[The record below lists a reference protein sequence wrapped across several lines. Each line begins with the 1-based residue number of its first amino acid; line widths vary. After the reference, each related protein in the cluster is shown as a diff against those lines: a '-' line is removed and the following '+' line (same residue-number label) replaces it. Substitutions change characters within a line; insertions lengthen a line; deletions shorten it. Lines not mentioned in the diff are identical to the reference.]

1 MNSRERLETTL
12 NHKEPDRVPID
23 LGGIV
28 TGITTGANKAL
39 KYHLGFQSDDPVV
52 DRVQQLALPS
62 DAVLERLYVDT
73 RYIYLQASRDWQ
85 DIELPDDTYQD
96 EFGVLRKAAYDPD
109 GWLLYYDHVGHP
121 LGDAETVADLAKYK
135 WPDPHDPARYEGIE
149 EAARKM
155 SAETGYGVIANVIA
169 SIFEFGW
176 YLRGYIRF
184 FEDMILNPEMI
195 SALLEMMG
203 EYQRALM
210 GEVLDRIGP
219 YVSVVMTGSDLGT
232 QRAPAISPDVYRT
245 MVWPEYKKLWDLIKS
260 KTDAK
265 IFYHSC
271 GSLYPMIPFLIEGG
285 VDILHPIQPLAA
297 DMGDR
302 EKLKREFGDQITFWG
317 GFDQQHVLPHGT
329 PEEVKLETKRL
340 LDAFM
345 PGGGFVFAAG
355 HNIQID
361 VPPENVIALFD
372 TVREYGLY

>member
-28 TGITTGANKAL
+28 TGITTGANKTL
-39 KYHLGFQSDDPVV
+39 KSYLDIESDEPVV
-52 DRVQQLALPS
+52 DRVQQLAHPS
-62 DAVLERLYVDT
+62 DALLERLDVDT
-73 RYIYLQASRDWQ
+73 RYIYLQASRDWH
-85 DIELPDDTYQD
+85 DIELPDNTYQD
-96 EFGVLRKAAYDPD
+96 EFGVLRKAAYNPD
-109 GWLLYYDHVGHP
+109 GWLLYYDFVGHP
-121 LGDAETVADLAKYK
+121 LSDAETVADLAKFK

-155 SAETGYGVIANVIA
+155 REETEYGVIANVIF
-169 SIFEFGW
+169 SIFEFSW
-176 YLRGYIRF
+176 YLRGYMRF
-184 FEDMILNPEMI
+184 FEDVLLNPEMF

-210 GEVLDRIGP
+210 GEVLDRISP
-219 YVSVVMTGSDLGT
+219 YISVVMTGTDLGT
-232 QRAPAISPDVYRT
+232 QRAPVISPDVYRSL
-245 MVWPEYKKLWDLIKS
+245 VWPEYKKLWEMIKN

-271 GSLYPMIPFLIEGG
+271 GSLYPMIPYLIEGG
-285 VDILHPIQPLAA
+285 IDILHPIQPMAA

-302 EKLKREFGDQITFWG
+302 EKLKREFGDQLTFWG
-317 GFDQQHVLPHGT
+317 GFDQQHVLPFGT
-329 PEEVKLETKRL
+329 PEEVRDETKKL

-345 PGGGFVFAAG
+345 PDGGFVFAAG
-355 HNIQID
+355 HNIQSD

-372 TVREYGLY
+372 TVREYGVY

>member
-1 MNSRERLETTL
+1 MNSRERLETSL
-12 NHKEPDRVPID
+12 NHKEPDQVPID

-28 TGITTGANKAL
+28 TGITTGANESVKSL
-39 KYHLGFQSDDPVV
+39 LGIESNDPVV
-52 DRVQQLALPS
+52 DRVQQLANPS
-62 DAVLERLYVDT
+62 DAVLERLDVDT

-96 EFGVLRKAAYDPD
+96 EFGVIRKAAYNPD
-109 GWLLYYDHVGHP
+109 GWLLYYDHAGHP
-121 LGDAETVADLAKYK
+121 LGDAETVTDLAKFK
-135 WPDPHDPARYEGIE
+135 WPDPHDAARYEGIE

-155 SAETGYGVIANVIA
+155 SEETDYAVMANVIA
-169 SIFEFGW
+169 SIFEFSW
-176 YLRGYIRF
+176 YLRGYMRF
-184 FEDMILNPEMI
+184 FEDVILNPEMI

-219 YVSVVMTGSDLGT
+219 YISVVMTGSDLGT
-232 QRAPAISPDVYRT
+232 QRAPVLSPEAY
-245 MVWPEYKKLWDLIKS
+245 MKLVWPEYKKLWDLIKS

-271 GSLYPMIPFLIEGG
+271 GSLFPMIPFLIEGG
-285 VDILHPIQPLAA
+285 VDILHPVQPLAA
-297 DMGDR
+297 EMGDR
-302 EKLKREFGDQITFWG
+302 ERLKNEFGEQLTFWG
-317 GFDQQHVLPHGT
+317 GFDQQHILPHGT
-329 PEEVKLETKRL
+329 PEEVREETKKL

-361 VPPENVIALFD
+361 VPPENVITLFD
-372 TVREYGLY
+372 TVREYGVY

>member
-1 MNSRERLETTL
+1 MNSRERLEITL
-12 NHKEPDRVPID
+12 NYKEPDKVPID

-28 TGITTGANKAL
+28 TGITTGANESL
-39 KYHLGFQSDDPVV
+39 KSSLGIESNDPVV
-52 DRVQQLALPS
+52 DRVQQLANPS
-62 DAVLERLYVDT
+62 DAVLERLDVDT

-96 EFGVLRKAAYDPD
+96 EFGVIRKAAYNPD
-109 GWLLYYDHVGHP
+109 GWLLYYDHAGHP
-121 LGDAETVADLAKYK
+121 LGDAETVTDLAKFK
-135 WPDPHDPARYEGIE
+135 WPDPHDAARYEGIE

-155 SAETGYGVIANVIA
+155 SEETDYAVMANVIA
-169 SIFEFGW
+169 SIFEFSW
-176 YLRGYIRF
+176 YLRGYMRF
-184 FEDMILNPEMI
+184 FEDVILNPEMI

-219 YVSVVMTGSDLGT
+219 YISVVMTGSDLGT
-232 QRAPAISPDVYRT
+232 QRAPVMSPEAYKKL
-245 MVWPEYKKLWDLIKS
+245 VWPEYKKLWDLIKS

-271 GSLYPMIPFLIEGG
+271 GSLFPMIPFLIEGG
-285 VDILHPIQPLAA
+285 VDILHPVQPLAA
-297 DMGDR
+297 EMGDR
-302 EKLKREFGDQITFWG
+302 ERLKNEFGEQLTFWG
-317 GFDQQHVLPHGT
+317 GFDQQHILPHGT
-329 PEEVKLETKRL
+329 PEEVREETKKL

-361 VPPENVIALFD
+361 VPPENVITLFD
-372 TVREYGLY
+372 TVREYGVY

>member
-1 MNSRERLETTL
+1 MNSRERLETSL

-28 TGITTGANKAL
+28 TGITTGANKTL
-39 KYHLGFQSDDPVV
+39 KSYLDFESDDPVV
-52 DRVQQLALPS
+52 DRVQQLANPS
-62 DAVLERLYVDT
+62 DAVLERLDVDT

-96 EFGVLRKAAYDPD
+96 EFGVIRKAAYNPD
-109 GWLLYYDHVGHP
+109 GWLLYYDHAGHP
-121 LGDAETVADLAKYK
+121 LGDAETVADLAKFK
-135 WPDPHDPARYEGIE
+135 WPDPHDAARYEGIE
-149 EAARKM
+149 DAARKM
-155 SAETGYGVIANVIA
+155 SEETEYAIMANVIA
-169 SIFEFGW
+169 SIFEFSW
-176 YLRGYIRF
+176 YLRGYMRF
-184 FEDMILNPEMI
+184 FEDVILNPEMI

-210 GEVLDRIGP
+210 GEVLDRISP
-219 YVSVVMTGSDLGT
+219 YISVVMTGSDLGT
-232 QRAPAISPDVYRT
+232 QRAPVMSPDAYKKL
-245 MVWPEYKKLWDLIKS
+245 VWPEYKKLWDLIKS

-271 GSLYPMIPFLIEGG
+271 GSLYPMIPYLIEGG

-297 DMGDR
+297 EMGDR
-302 EKLKREFGDQITFWG
+302 EKLKREFGDQLTFWG
-317 GFDQQHVLPHGT
+317 GFDQQHMLPFGT
-329 PEEVKLETKRL
+329 PEEVKEETKKL

-355 HNIQID
+355 HNIQSD

-372 TVREYGLY
+372 TVREYGVY

>member
-1 MNSRERLETTL
+1 MNSRERLETSL

-28 TGITTGANKAL
+28 TGITTGANKTL
-39 KYHLGFQSDDPVV
+39 KSYLDFESDDPVV
-52 DRVQQLALPS
+52 DRVQQLANPS
-62 DAVLERLYVDT
+62 DAVLERLYIDT

-85 DIELPDDTYQD
+85 DIELPNDTYQD
-96 EFGVLRKAAYDPD
+96 EFGVLRKAAYNPD
-109 GWLLYYDHVGHP
+109 GWLLYYDHAGHP
-121 LGDAETVADLAKYK
+121 LGNAETVADLAKFK
-135 WPDPHDPARYEGIE
+135 WPDPHDPSRYEGIE

-155 SAETGYGVIANVIA
+155 SEETEYGLIANVIA
-169 SIFEFGW
+169 SIFEFSW
-176 YLRGYIRF
+176 YLRGYMRF
-184 FEDMILNPEMI
+184 FEDVILNPEMI

-203 EYQRALM
+203 EYQRTLM

-219 YVSVVMTGSDLGT
+219 YISVVMTGSDLGT
-232 QRAPAISPDVYRT
+232 QRAPVMSPDAYKKL
-245 MVWPEYKKLWDLIKS
+245 VWPEYKKLWDLIKN

-271 GSLYPMIPFLIEGG
+271 GSLYPMIPYLIEGG

-297 DMGDR
+297 EMGDR
-302 EKLKREFGDQITFWG
+302 EKLKREFGDQLTFWG
-317 GFDQQHVLPHGT
+317 GFDQQHMLPFGT
-329 PEEVKLETKRL
+329 PEEVKEETKKL

-355 HNIQID
+355 HNIQSD

-372 TVREYGLY
+372 TVREYGVY

>member
-1 MNSRERLETTL
+1 MNSRERLETSL
-12 NHKEPDRVPID
+12 NHKEPDQVPID

-28 TGITTGANKAL
+28 TGITTGANESVKSL
-39 KYHLGFQSDDPVV
+39 LGIESNDPVV
-52 DRVQQLALPS
+52 DRVQQLANPS
-62 DAVLERLYVDT
+62 DAVLERLDVDT

-96 EFGVLRKAAYDPD
+96 EFGVIRKAAYNPD
-109 GWLLYYDHVGHP
+109 GWLLYYDHAGHP
-121 LGDAETVADLAKYK
+121 LGDAETVTDLAKFK
-135 WPDPHDPARYEGIE
+135 WPDPHDAARYEGIE

-155 SAETGYGVIANVIA
+155 SEDTDYAVMANVIA
-169 SIFEFGW
+169 SIFEFSW
-176 YLRGYIRF
+176 YLRGYMRF
-184 FEDMILNPEMI
+184 FEDVILNPEMI

-219 YVSVVMTGSDLGT
+219 YISVVMTGSDLGT
-232 QRAPAISPDVYRT
+232 QRAPVMSPEAYKKL
-245 MVWPEYKKLWDLIKS
+245 VWPEYKKLWDLIKS

-271 GSLYPMIPFLIEGG
+271 GSLFPMIPFLIEGG
-285 VDILHPIQPLAA
+285 VDILHPVQPLAA
-297 DMGDR
+297 EMGDR
-302 EKLKREFGDQITFWG
+302 ERLKNEFGEQLTFWG
-317 GFDQQHVLPHGT
+317 GFDQQHILPHGT
-329 PEEVKLETKRL
+329 PEEVREETKKL

-361 VPPENVIALFD
+361 VPPENVITLFD
-372 TVREYGLY
+372 TVREYGVY

>member
-1 MNSRERLETTL
+1 MNSRERLETSL
-12 NHKEPDRVPID
+12 NHKEPDQVPID

-28 TGITTGANKAL
+28 TGITTGANESVKSL
-39 KYHLGFQSDDPVV
+39 LGIESNDPVV
-52 DRVQQLALPS
+52 DRVQQLANPS
-62 DAVLERLYVDT
+62 DAVLERLDVDT

-96 EFGVLRKAAYDPD
+96 EFGVIRKAAYNPD
-109 GWLLYYDHVGHP
+109 GWLLYYDHAGHP
-121 LGDAETVADLAKYK
+121 LGDAETVTDLAKFK
-135 WPDPHDPARYEGIE
+135 WPDPHDAARYEGIE

-155 SAETGYGVIANVIA
+155 SEETDYAVMANVIA
-169 SIFEFGW
+169 SIFEFSW
-176 YLRGYIRF
+176 YLRGYMRF
-184 FEDMILNPEMI
+184 FEDVILNPEMI

-219 YVSVVMTGSDLGT
+219 YISVVMTGSDLGT
-232 QRAPAISPDVYRT
+232 QRAPVMSPEAYKKL
-245 MVWPEYKKLWDLIKS
+245 VWPEYKKLWDLIKS

-271 GSLYPMIPFLIEGG
+271 GSLFPMIPFLIEGG
-285 VDILHPIQPLAA
+285 VDILHPVQPLAA
-297 DMGDR
+297 EMGDR
-302 EKLKREFGDQITFWG
+302 ERLKNEFGEQLTFWG
-317 GFDQQHVLPHGT
+317 GFDQQHILPHGT
-329 PEEVKLETKRL
+329 PEEVREETKKL

-361 VPPENVIALFD
+361 VPPENVITLFD
-372 TVREYGLY
+372 TVREYGVY

>member
-1 MNSRERLETTL
+1 MNSRERLETSL
-12 NHKEPDRVPID
+12 NHKEPDQVPID

-28 TGITTGANKAL
+28 TGITTGANETVKSL
-39 KYHLGFQSDDPVV
+39 LGIESNDPVV
-52 DRVQQLALPS
+52 DRVQQLANPS
-62 DAVLERLYVDT
+62 DAVLERLDVDT

-96 EFGVLRKAAYDPD
+96 EFGVIRKAAFNPD
-109 GWLLYYDHVGHP
+109 GWLLYYDHAGHP
-121 LGDAETVADLAKYK
+121 LGDAETVTDLAKFK
-135 WPDPHDPARYEGIE
+135 WPDPHDAARYEGIE

-155 SAETGYGVIANVIA
+155 SEETDYAVMANVIA
-169 SIFEFGW
+169 SIFEFSW
-176 YLRGYIRF
+176 YLRGYMRF
-184 FEDMILNPEMI
+184 FEDVILNPEMI

-219 YVSVVMTGSDLGT
+219 YISVVMTGSDLGT
-232 QRAPAISPDVYRT
+232 QRAPVMSPEAYKKL
-245 MVWPEYKKLWDLIKS
+245 VWPEYKKLWDLIKS

-285 VDILHPIQPLAA
+285 VDILHPVQPLAA
-297 DMGDR
+297 EMGDR
-302 EKLKREFGDQITFWG
+302 ERLKNEFGEQLTFWG
-317 GFDQQHVLPHGT
+317 GFDQQHILPHGT
-329 PEEVKLETKRL
+329 PEEVREETKKL

-361 VPPENVIALFD
+361 VPPENVITLFD
-372 TVREYGLY
+372 TVREYGVY

>member
-1 MNSRERLETTL
+1 MNSRERLEITL
-12 NHKEPDRVPID
+12 NHKEPDKVPID

-28 TGITTGANKAL
+28 TGITTGANESL
-39 KYHLGFQSDDPVV
+39 KSYLGIQSDDPVV
-52 DRVQQLALPS
+52 DRVQQLANPGN
-62 DAVLERLYVDT
+62 AILERLDVDT

-96 EFGVLRKAAYDPD
+96 EFGVIRKAAYNPD
-109 GWLLYYDHVGHP
+109 GWLLYYDHAGHP
-121 LGDAETVADLAKYK
+121 LGDAETVADLAKFK
-135 WPDPHDPARYEGIE
+135 WPDPHDAARYEGIE

-155 SAETGYGVIANVIA
+155 SEETEYAIMANVIA
-169 SIFEFGW
+169 SIFEFSW
-176 YLRGYIRF
+176 YLRGYMRF
-184 FEDMILNPEMI
+184 FEDVILNPEMI

-219 YVSVVMTGSDLGT
+219 YLSVVMTGSDLGT
-232 QRAPAISPDVYRT
+232 QRAPVMSPEAYKKL
-245 MVWPEYKKLWDLIKS
+245 VWPEYKKLWDLIKN
-260 KTDAK
+260 KTGAK

-271 GSLYPMIPFLIEGG
+271 GSLYPMIPYLIEGG

-297 DMGDR
+297 EMGDR
-302 EKLKREFGDQITFWG
+302 ERLKNEFGKQLTFWG

-329 PEEVKLETKRL
+329 PEEVREETKRL

-372 TVREYGLY
+372 TVREYGVY

>member
-1 MNSRERLETTL
+1 MNSRERLEITL
-12 NHKEPDRVPID
+12 NHKEPDKVPID

-28 TGITTGANKAL
+28 TGITTGANESL
-39 KYHLGFQSDDPVV
+39 KSYLGIQSDDPVV
-52 DRVQQLALPS
+52 DRVQQLANPGN
-62 DAVLERLYVDT
+62 AILERLDVDT

-96 EFGVLRKAAYDPD
+96 EFGVIRKAAYNPD
-109 GWLLYYDHVGHP
+109 GWLLYYDHAGHP
-121 LGDAETVADLAKYK
+121 LGDAETVADLAKFK
-135 WPDPHDPARYEGIE
+135 WPDPHDAARYEGIE

-155 SAETGYGVIANVIA
+155 SEETEYAIMANVIA
-169 SIFEFGW
+169 SIFEFSW
-176 YLRGYIRF
+176 YLRGYMRF
-184 FEDMILNPEMI
+184 FEDVILNPEMI

-219 YVSVVMTGSDLGT
+219 YLSVVMTGSDLGT
-232 QRAPAISPDVYRT
+232 QRAPVMSPEAYKKL
-245 MVWPEYKKLWDLIKS
+245 VWPEYKKLWDLIKS

-271 GSLYPMIPFLIEGG
+271 GSLYPMIPYLIEGG

-297 DMGDR
+297 EMGDR
-302 EKLKREFGDQITFWG
+302 ERLKNEFGKQLTFWG

-329 PEEVKLETKRL
+329 PEEVREETKRL

-372 TVREYGLY
+372 TVREYGVY

>member
-1 MNSRERLETTL
+1 MNSRERLETSL

-28 TGITTGANKAL
+28 TGITTGANKTL
-39 KYHLGFQSDDPVV
+39 KSYLDFESDDPVV
-52 DRVQQLALPS
+52 DRVQQLANPS
-62 DAVLERLYVDT
+62 DAVLERLDVDT

-96 EFGVLRKAAYDPD
+96 EFGVLRKAAFNPD
-109 GWLLYYDHVGHP
+109 GWLLYYDFIGHP
-121 LGDAETVADLAKYK
+121 LSDAETVADLAKFK
-135 WPDPHDPARYEGIE
+135 WPDPHAPSRYEGIE

-155 SAETGYGVIANVIA
+155 SAETEYGLIANVIA
-169 SIFEFGW
+169 SIFEFSW
-176 YLRGYIRF
+176 YLRGYMRF
-184 FEDMILNPEMI
+184 FEDVILNPEMI

-219 YVSVVMTGSDLGT
+219 YISVVMTGSDLGT
-232 QRAPAISPDVYRT
+232 QRAPALSPDAYKKL
-245 MVWPEYKKLWDLIKS
+245 VWPEYKKLWDLIKS

-271 GSLYPMIPFLIEGG
+271 GSLYPMIPHLIEGG
-285 VDILHPIQPLAA
+285 IDILHPIQPMAA

-302 EKLKREFGDQITFWG
+302 EKLKREFGDQLTFWG

-329 PEEVKLETKRL
+329 PEEVKEETKKL

-345 PGGGFVFAAG
+345 PDGGFVFAAG
-355 HNIQID
+355 HNIQSD

-372 TVREYGLY
+372 TVREYGVY

>member
-1 MNSRERLETTL
+1 MNSRERLETSL

-28 TGITTGANKAL
+28 TGITTGANKTL
-39 KYHLGFQSDDPVV
+39 KSYLDFESDDPVV
-52 DRVQQLALPS
+52 DRVQQLANPS
-62 DAVLERLYVDT
+62 DAVLERLDVDT

-96 EFGVLRKAAYDPD
+96 EFGVIRKAAYNPD
-109 GWLLYYDHVGHP
+109 GWLLYYDHAGHP
-121 LGDAETVADLAKYK
+121 LGDAETVADLAKFK
-135 WPDPHDPARYEGIE
+135 WPDPHDAARYEGIE
-149 EAARKM
+149 DAARKM
-155 SAETGYGVIANVIA
+155 SEETEYAIMANVIA
-169 SIFEFGW
+169 SIFEFSW
-176 YLRGYIRF
+176 YLRGYMRF
-184 FEDMILNPEMI
+184 FEDVILNPEMI

-219 YVSVVMTGSDLGT
+219 YISVVMTGSDLGT
-232 QRAPAISPDVYRT
+232 QRAPVMSPDAYKKL
-245 MVWPEYKKLWDLIKS
+245 VWPEYKKLWDLIKN

-271 GSLYPMIPFLIEGG
+271 GSLYPMIPYLIEGG

-297 DMGDR
+297 EMGDR
-302 EKLKREFGDQITFWG
+302 EKLKREFGEQLTFWG
-317 GFDQQHVLPHGT
+317 GFDQQHMLPFGT
-329 PEEVKLETKRL
+329 PEEVKEETKKL

-355 HNIQID
+355 HNIQSD

-372 TVREYGLY
+372 TVREYGVY

>member
-1 MNSRERLETTL
+1 MNSRERLETAL
-12 NHKEPDRVPID
+12 KHQEPDRVPID

-28 TGITTGANKAL
+28 TGITTGANKSL
-39 KYHLGFQSDDPVV
+39 KSNLDIQSDDPVV
-52 DRVQQLALPS
+52 DRVQQLSLPS
-62 DAVLERLYVDT
+62 DAVLERLDVDT

-85 DIELPDDTYQD
+85 DIELPDDTFQD

-121 LGDAETVADLAKYK
+121 LGDAETAADLANFK
-135 WPDPHDPARYEGIE
+135 WPDPHDPARYVGIE

-155 SAETGYGVIANVIA
+155 SEETDYGVMANVIA

-176 YLRGYIRF
+176 YLRGYMRF
-184 FEDMILNPEMI
+184 FEDMILNPEMV

-203 EYQRALM
+203 EYQRSLM

-219 YVSVVMTGSDLGT
+219 YISVVMTGSDLGT
-232 QRAPAISPDVYRT
+232 QRAPVISPDIYRK
-245 MVWPEYKKLWDLIKS
+245 MVWPEYKKLWDMIKS

-271 GSLYPMIPFLIEGG
+271 GSIYPMIPHLIEGG
-285 VDILHPIQPLAA
+285 VDILHPIQPMAA
-297 DMGDR
+297 EMGQR

-329 PEEVKLETKRL
+329 PEEVRVETKRL

-372 TVREYGLY
+372 TVREYGVY

>member
-1 MNSRERLETTL
+1 MNSRERLETSL

-28 TGITTGANKAL
+28 TGITTGANKTL
-39 KYHLGFQSDDPVV
+39 KSYLDFESDDPVV
-52 DRVQQLALPS
+52 DRVQQLANPS
-62 DAVLERLYVDT
+62 DAVLERLDVDT

-96 EFGVLRKAAYDPD
+96 EFGVIRKAAYNPD
-109 GWLLYYDHVGHP
+109 GWLLYYDHAGHP
-121 LGDAETVADLAKYK
+121 LGDAETVADLAKFK
-135 WPDPHDPARYEGIE
+135 WPDPHDAARYEGIE
-149 EAARKM
+149 DAARKM
-155 SAETGYGVIANVIA
+155 SEETEYAIMANVIA
-169 SIFEFGW
+169 SIFEFSW
-176 YLRGYIRF
+176 YLRGYMRF
-184 FEDMILNPEMI
+184 FEDVILNPEMI

-210 GEVLDRIGP
+210 GEVLDRISP
-219 YVSVVMTGSDLGT
+219 YISVVMTGSDLGT
-232 QRAPAISPDVYRT
+232 QRAPVMSPDAYKKL
-245 MVWPEYKKLWDLIKS
+245 VWPEYKKLWDLIKN

-271 GSLYPMIPFLIEGG
+271 GSLYPMIPYLIEGG

-297 DMGDR
+297 EMGDR
-302 EKLKREFGDQITFWG
+302 EKLKREFGEQLTFWG
-317 GFDQQHVLPHGT
+317 GFDQQHMLPFGT
-329 PEEVKLETKRL
+329 PEEVKEETKKL

-355 HNIQID
+355 HNIQSD

-372 TVREYGLY
+372 TVREYGVY

>member
-28 TGITTGANKAL
+28 TGITTGANKSL
-39 KYHLGFQSDDPVV
+39 KSLLGYQSEDPVV
-52 DRVQQLALPS
+52 DRVQQLANPS
-62 DAVLERLYVDT
+62 DAILERLNVDT

-85 DIELPDDTYQD
+85 DIELPDDTFQD
-96 EFGVLRKAAYDPD
+96 EFGVLRKAAYNPD

-121 LGDAETVADLAKYK
+121 LGEAETVSDLAKFK
-135 WPDPHDPARYEGIE
+135 WPDPHDAARYEGIE
-149 EAARKM
+149 QAARQM
-155 SAETGYGVIANVIA
+155 SEQTDFGVIANVIA
-169 SIFEFGW
+169 SIFEFSW

-184 FEDMILNPEMI
+184 FEDVVLNPDMI
-195 SALLEMMG
+195 RALLEMMG

-232 QRAPAISPDVYRT
+232 QRAPAISPDVYRSLI
-245 MVWPEYKKLWDLIKS
+245 WPEYKKLWDMIKS

-271 GSLYPMIPFLIEGG
+271 GSLYPMIPHLIQGG
-285 VDILHPIQPLAA
+285 VDILHPLQPMAA
-297 DMGDR
+297 EMGDR
-302 EKLKREFGDQITFWG
+302 KRLKTQFGDQLTFWG

-329 PEEVKLETKRL
+329 PEEVKEETKRL
-340 LDAFM
+340 LDELM

-361 VPPENVIALFD
+361 VPPQNVIALFD
-372 TVREYGLY
+372 TVREYGVY